1 MGNMQGP
8 KETPPSATNRQTT
21 TKPEFTHE
29 VPYLVRQISNSATYP
44 DSISVW
50 HNKKVFLTGH
60 TGFKGAWLALWLTQ
74 LGAQVRGFALDPTT
88 NPNLCD
94 TLHLKDQIDDIRGD
108 IRAPRALDEA
118 MVAFAPEIVFHLAAQ
133 PLVRLSYS
141 DPITTYET
149 NVIGTA
155 RVLNAVRRIGS
166 VRAVVSVT
174 TDKCY
179 ENKEWLWP
187 YRESDPLGGYDPYS
201 SSKACAEI
209 VTAAFRS
216 SYFPTE
222 RIADHRVAIA
232 TARAGN
238 VIGGGD
244 WSTDRLLPD
253 LVRGFLSGAPVA
265 IRRPRAIRP
274 WQHVLEPLHG
284 YLLLAEKLLTGDAK
298 YCRAYN
304 FGPSEGDA
312 RPVQWIA
319 DHMAA
324 TWGDG
329 ASWILDEEPGVHE
342 AGLLRLDVSLA
353 RGDLA
358 WTPRLTLP
366 IALDWLVQWYK
377 SHARNENMQA
387 LTLNQI
393 KAFSS
398 QVSREV
404 FLDDNGKG

>member
-1 MGNMQGP
+1 M
-8 KETPPSATNRQTT
+8 
-21 TKPEFTHE
+21 
-29 VPYLVRQISNSATYP
+29 
-44 DSISVW
+44 SVW
-50 HNKKVFLTGH
+50 RNKKVFLTGH

-88 NPNLCD
+88 NPNLFD
-94 TLHLKDQIDDIRGD
+94 TLNLEARIDDIRGD
-108 IRAPRALDEA
+108 IRDSSALDEA
-118 MVAFAPEIVFHLAAQ
+118 MMTFAPEVVFHLAAQ
-133 PLVRLSYS
+133 PLVRLSYA

-155 RVLNAVRRIGS
+155 RVLNAVRRTPS

-179 ENKEWLWP
+179 ENKEWPWP

-216 SYFPTE
+216 SYFPPE

-253 LVRGFLSGAPVA
+253 LVRGFLSGEPVP
-265 IRRPRAIRP
+265 IRRPRAVRP
-274 WQHVLEPLHG
+274 WQHVLDPLHG
-284 YLLLAEKLLTGDAK
+284 YLLLAEKLLTGDPK
-298 YCRAYN
+298 YCHAYN
-304 FGPSEGDA
+304 FGPSEDDG

-319 DHMAA
+319 DRMAGA
-324 TWGDG
+324 WGDG
-329 ASWILDEEPGVHE
+329 AAWILDEEAGVHE
-342 AGLLRLDVSLA
+342 AGLLRLDASLA
-353 RGDLA
+353 RADLG
-358 WTPRLTLP
+358 WIPRLTLP
-366 IALDWLVQWYK
+366 IALDWLVHWYK

-393 KAFSS
+393 EAFSPELS
-398 QVSREV
+398 HISREV
-404 FLDDNGKG
+404 FSDGAEEHTNDPRNASSSK